1 MLVLKHNAQ
10 QQNFKTRS
18 NDEDKINP
26 SSLDAFVEFRSLSGN
41 RINICR
47 HNFKKPGK
55 LISTNIVYKQ
65 CFECHVEKNTLHGV
79 TQQQAQQKNLKNRG
93 NREQS

>member
-10 QQNFKTRS
+10 QQKFQNQKQRWTKLTHHHS
-18 NDEDKINP
+18 MHLLN
-26 SSLDAFVEFRSLSGN
+26 SGVFQGSE
-41 RINICR
+41 IDICR

-55 LISTNIVYKQ
+55 HNSTNIVYKQ

-79 TQQQAQQKNLKNRG
+79 TQQQAQQKNLKKRG
-93 NREQS
+93 NHEQS